1 MGPGPGPMGPMG
13 PGPDPKGSWNDQ
25 NDKKSLIVG
34 RVSRQIRGHRGPG
47 PLPADAKQKVS
58 MTRLIFSRFYG
69 TENQIFEKND
79 FDPVKL

>member
-25 NDKKSLIVG
+25 NDKFSQIVG
-34 RVSRQIRGHRGPG
+34 QVSRQIRGHQDPG
-47 PLPADAKQKVS
+47 PPPADAKRKVS

-69 TENQIFEKND
+69 TEKQIFEKSD